1 MFITTNK
8 KIGFIH
14 IPKCGGSSIHAAFR
28 GGRKGPNI
36 NNHQDPWSPW
46 QPCDAHITHEHMLRD
61 YPNLVHPETW
71 FTVVRNPFARY
82 QSWYYYQIAYH
93 KKRLSG
99 ELKLKSHTPAEM
111 REHIAIL
118 EDQGI
123 KGTLLNLD
131 WVIAQGVPKQV
142 IKPQYDWVS
151 GCPNLKWFKLEEVK
165 KCYEWLD
172 KQGCN
177 IPYMHEK
184 KIDKKLTWQEE
195 FDDEMIE
202 CIQQRYAVDF
212 EKFRYELIL

>member
-1 MFITTNK
+1 MFVTTNK

-14 IPKCGGSSIHAAFR
+14 IPKCGGSSISSAFR
-28 GGRKGPNI
+28 HGEKGPNKS
-36 NNHQDPWSPW
+36 NPNDPWSPW
-46 QPCDAHITHEHMLRD
+46 YPINTHSTYRRAVK
-61 YPNLVHPETW
+61 NKVAQPETW
-71 FTVVRNPFARY
+71 FTTVRNPFARY

-118 EDQGI
+118 EEQGI

-142 IKPQYDWVS
+142 AKPQYDWVS

-165 KCYEWLD
+165 KCYEWLA

-177 IPYMHEK
+177 IPCMHEK

-202 CIQQRYAVDF
+202 CIQQRYAIDF
-212 EKFRYELIL
+212 EKFKYELIL